1 MKNVKVEGGFQWPRL
16 FEHESVYKLL
26 YTLQIIE
33 AVMEEGDQENI
44 ESIVVIEDKFFKN
57 KKVPIAPPL
66 PGPQEKPE
74 DTEVE

>member
-1 MKNVKVEGGFQWPRL
+1 
-16 FEHESVYKLL
+16 
-26 YTLQIIE
+26 
-33 AVMEEGDQENI
+33 MEEGDQENI

-74 DTEVE
+74 DTEVEQQ